1 MDDRPATLAAV
12 DDEAR
17 LRGLYSPPME
27 LSLRKQLD
35 RLDAHCRNFLAHS
48 PLAVIGSTRPGRG
61 TDVSPR
67 GDAPGFAR
75 VLDDHTIAIPDR
87 PGNNRLDTMSNI
99 VSDAEVGLLFFIP
112 GIDETLRIN
121 GTARLSREPA
131 LLAAAAVQG
140 REPRLVI
147 IVTVREAFLHCG
159 KALKRARLWHDDY
172 RLNKKDF
179 PSLGR
184 MIVEQTKPKT
194 VTVEQADVFI
204 EENYLTG
211 LY

>member
-1 MDDRPATLAAV
+1 MDDRTNTAALS
-12 DDEAR
+12 DEAS
-17 LRGLYSPPME
+17 LRGLYPEPRE
-27 LSLRKQLD
+27 LSVRKQLD
-35 RLDAHCRNFLAHS
+35 RLDPHCRNFIAHS
-48 PLAVIGSTRPGRG
+48 PLLVLGSTRPGRG

-99 VSDAEVGLLFFIP
+99 VADAEVGLLFFIP
-112 GIDETLRIN
+112 GIDETLRVN
-121 GTARLSREPA
+121 GTARLSRDPQ

-147 IVTVREAFLHCG
+147 LVTVREAFLHCG
-159 KALKRARLWHDDY
+159 KALKRGRFWQDDY
-172 RLNKKDF
+172 RLERKSF

-184 MIVEQTKPKT
+184 MIVEQTKPANL
-194 VTVEQADVFI
+194 TVEQADAFI
-204 EENYLTG
+204 ENNYVTG

>member
-1 MDDRPATLAAV
+1 MDDRTANTSLV
-12 DDEAR
+12 NEETM
-17 LRGLYSPPME
+17 LRGLYQPPLE
-27 LSLRKQLD
+27 LAVLKQLD

-48 PLAVIGSTRPGRG
+48 PFAVIGSTRPGRG

-99 VSDAEVGLLFFIP
+99 VTDAEVGLLFFIP

-121 GTARLSREPA
+121 GTARLSREPE
-131 LLAAAAVQG
+131 LLGAAAVNG

-147 IVTVREAFLHCG
+147 LVTVREAFLHCG
-159 KALKRARLWHDDY
+159 KALKRAKLWHDDY
-172 RLNKKDF
+172 RVERNSF

-184 MIVEQTKPKT
+184 MIIDQTKPAH
-194 VTVEQADVFI
+194 VTVEQAEATI
-204 EENYLTG
+204 EHGYRTK

>member
-1 MDDRPATLAAV
+1 MDDRTNVAALS
-12 DDEAR
+12 DEVS
-17 LRGLYSPPME
+17 LRGLYPQPRE
-27 LSLRKQLD
+27 LAILKQLD
-35 RLDAHCRNFLAHS
+35 RLDGHCRNFIAHS
-48 PLAVIGSTRPGRG
+48 PLLVLGSTRDGRG

-99 VSDAEVGLLFFIP
+99 VADAEVGLLFFIP
-112 GIDETLRIN
+112 GIDETLRVN
-121 GTARLSREPA
+121 GTARLSRDPQ
-131 LLAAAAVQG
+131 LLAAAAVEG

-147 IVTVREAFLHCG
+147 LVTVREAFLHCG
-159 KALKRARLWHDDY
+159 KALKRARFWHDDY
-172 RLNKKDF
+172 RLERKSF

-184 MIVEQTKPKT
+184 MIVEQTKPAN
-194 VTVEQADVFI
+194 VTVEQAEAYI
-204 EENYLTG
+204 ENNYVTG

>member
-1 MDDRPATLAAV
+1 MNDQAV
-12 DDEAR
+12 SRSTVSDETA
-17 LRGLYSPPME
+17 LHGLYTPPTE
-27 LSLRKQLD
+27 LALLKQLD

-48 PLAVIGSTRPGRG
+48 PFCVIGSTRAERG

-99 VSDAEVGLLFFIP
+99 VADAEIGLLFFIP
-112 GIDETLRIN
+112 GIDETLRVN

-131 LLAAAAVQG
+131 LLAAAAVRG
-140 REPRLVI
+140 REPHIVI
-147 IVTVREAFLHCG
+147 LVTVREAFLHCG
-159 KALKRARLWHDDY
+159 KALKRSRLWDDDY
-172 RLNKKDF
+172 RLDRRSF

-184 MIVEQTKPKT
+184 MIVEQTKPAH
-194 VTVEQADVFI
+194 VTVEQAETFI
-204 EENYLTG
+204 ADNYVTG